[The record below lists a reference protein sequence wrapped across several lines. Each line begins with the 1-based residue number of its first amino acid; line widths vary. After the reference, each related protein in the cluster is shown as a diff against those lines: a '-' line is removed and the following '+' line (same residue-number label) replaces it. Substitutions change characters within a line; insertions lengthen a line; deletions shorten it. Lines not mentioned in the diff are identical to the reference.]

1 VSAEPL
7 LEPARPPAPV
17 TVVVAHR
24 RDADRQ
30 SLVRWLSADAR
41 FSPVA
46 GTDDGAA
53 AVAAVAVA
61 NPDVALIDIELAG
74 SPGGL
79 ALIAALRDTH
89 PSTAVVAVADADDD
103 RAYGALGAGA
113 VGCYL
118 WSDPAS
124 PLTTVVAGAA
134 RGEGLLTPGW
144 AGRLVDEVGWLSR
157 EPGPLPA
164 PELSPTELEVVRRVA
179 SGASPAAIAA
189 LHGVTEHVVNVH
201 AGIVI
206 TKVFRHH
213 DDARR
218 LGLTPT

>member
-1 VSAEPL
+1 M
-7 LEPARPPAPV
+7 
-17 TVVVAHR
+17 
-24 RDADRQ
+24 
-30 SLVRWLSADAR
+30 RWLSADAR
-41 FSPVA
+41 FALVTE
-46 GTDDGAA
+46 TDDGGTAA
-53 AVAAVAVA
+53 EAVAEV
-61 NPDVALIDIELAG
+61 NPDVALIDVELG
-74 SPGGL
+74 GQPGGL
-79 ALIAALRDTH
+79 ALIAALRETH
-89 PSTAVVAVADADDD
+89 PATAVVAVADDDDD

-144 AGRLVDEVGWLSR
+144 AGRLVDELGWLSR

-201 AGIVI
+201 GAIVI

-218 LGLTPT
+218 LGVAPA